1 MDSSIQDYAKI
12 INRKLTITDCVS
24 VFGTFLVLLGFLV
37 FLVTKEV
44 DASVPV
50 IYIEGTKEE
59 SIPSRAQIFASKKG
73 KTYTFNWCSGSKNIS
88 AKNKIF
94 FQNEEDAKRSGRTLS
109 KLCNK

>member
-44 DASVPV
+44 DASVPTV
-50 IYIEGTKEE
+50 YTEGEKEMAVPK
-59 SIPSRAQIFASKKG
+59 PSDIFASKKG
-73 KTYTFNWCSGSKNIS
+73 KTYTFSWCSGSKNIS

-94 FQNEEDAKRSGRTLS
+94 FHSEEDAKESGRVLS
-109 KLCNK
+109 KLCDK